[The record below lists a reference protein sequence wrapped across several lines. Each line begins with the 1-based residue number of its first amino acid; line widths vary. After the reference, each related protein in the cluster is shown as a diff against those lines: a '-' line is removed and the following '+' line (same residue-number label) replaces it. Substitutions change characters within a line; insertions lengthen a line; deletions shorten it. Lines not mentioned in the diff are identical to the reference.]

1 MQHFLK
7 PMNIWFFVYP
17 HDITFPLKRME
28 KQKSKPFLKTGRES
42 ERFTGKN
49 CFYPIIVKNGE
60 IHSFGEVPSDNFH
73 PGRSIIK
80 KEDLIEIWPITED
93 GKERKW
99 RYARNSLKKIEENLY
114 ISDLSKKANSI
125 MLMKEEELYKTV
137 WTENIHNIAEYGN
150 NLLKKFFG
158 ADVYTYPKSVETSKT
173 ICSLS
178 LQANQIVLDFF
189 AGSGT
194 TAHAVMKLNKEDGGR
209 RKYILIEMADYFD
222 TVIIPRLK
230 KVCYSFNW
238 KDGKPQ
244 DADGISQIIKY
255 HYLEQYEDTLHNIE
269 FPQEEKGQKLLQL
282 LPEEA
287 KREYLMKYILRF
299 ETEGSPSLLNLE
311 QFESPFDYE
320 LKIISS
326 GKGEETVNVDL
337 IETFNYLI
345 GLNIKGY
352 RFLNENGKKYVIVL
366 GERNNRKVAVI
377 WRKTKNINLEKDKKI
392 IEDAIKKFSPDE
404 IFVNGDSFVRNYK
417 PIENEFRK
425 LMGV

>member
-1 MQHFLK
+1 
-7 PMNIWFFVYP
+7 MNIWFFVYP

-392 IEDAIKKFSPDE
+392 IEDAIKKFNPDE
-404 IFVNGDSFVRNYK
+404 IFINGDSFVRNYK